1 MKQIEIEL
9 ERWRGHVK
17 LHDPL
22 PLVKLADFEDAAIE
36 ALKIDPKLG
45 KARAHARLIP
55 ALIECVAEWKIEGLE
70 ITNAES
76 FPGAGT
82 GISKV
87 DIALLINFL
96 VNKIFKLIEGKD
108 PND

>member
-1 MKQIEIEL
+1 MKEIQIDFGC
-9 ERWRGHVK
+9 WKGHVK

-22 PLVKLADFEDAAIE
+22 PLVKLATFEDAAIE

-45 KARAHARLIP
+45 KARAHAKLIP

-87 DIALLINFL
+87 DIAMLINFL
-96 VNKIFKLIEGKD
+96 VNKIFKLIDGKD